1 MRIFGSVAGVLLWLF
16 TAQGGFAMNA
26 YDFKVKDINGKE
38 AALSQY
44 AGKVALVVNT
54 ASECGFTPQYAGL
67 QELYEKYSSK
77 GLVVL
82 AFPSN
87 DFGAQEPG
95 SDQEIAKFCD
105 LRFKVKFPL
114 FSKIAV
120 KGKDQSPLYQ
130 HLIAQSPV
138 EKGKDVAWNFEKFLV
153 NQKGEVVGRFKSKVE
168 PTSKELTSAIET
180 LIAK

>member
-1 MRIFGSVAGVLLWLF
+1 MKILSLGLGLILGMGA
-16 TAQGGFAMNA
+16 ANGGFAMNV

-44 AGKVALVVNT
+44 SGKVALVVNT
-54 ASECGFTPQYAGL
+54 ASECGFTSQYAGL
-67 QELYEKYSSK
+67 QEVFEKYKAK

-95 SDQEIAKFCD
+95 TDQEIAKFCD

-120 KGKDQSPLYQ
+120 KGKDQAPIYQ

-138 EKGKDVAWNFEKFLV
+138 EKGKDVSWNFEKFLV

-168 PTSKELTSAIET
+168 PTSQELISAIESQLT
-180 LIAK
+180 K

>member
-1 MRIFGSVAGVLLWLF
+1 MKGLRWMMGMLGLVGF
-16 TAQGGFAMNA
+16 AQGAFAMNV

-54 ASECGFTPQYAGL
+54 ASECGYTPQYAGL
-67 QELYEKYSSK
+67 QQTYERYASK

-95 SDQEIAKFCD
+95 TDQEIAKFCD
-105 LRFKVKFPL
+105 LRFKIKFPL
-114 FSKIAV
+114 FSKISV
-120 KGKDQSPLYQ
+120 KGKDQAPLYQ

-138 EKGKDVAWNFEKFLV
+138 EKGKDVSWNFEKFLI

-168 PTSKELTSAIET
+168 PTSQELSSAIEA
-180 LIAK
+180 LLSK